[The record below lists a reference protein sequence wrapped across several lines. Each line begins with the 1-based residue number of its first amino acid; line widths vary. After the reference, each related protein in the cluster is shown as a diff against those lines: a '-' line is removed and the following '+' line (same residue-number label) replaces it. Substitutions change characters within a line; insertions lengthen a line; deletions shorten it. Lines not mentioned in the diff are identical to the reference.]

1 MNPALR
7 RTSEPV
13 NFSRD
18 FHLASRYNAAMP
30 NDDTAAAATTPTT
43 TSNVRL
49 RRPDRDQVVWA
60 AAAVD
65 ELVPQG
71 HQARV
76 IWAVV
81 RKLDLSAFHA
91 PIKARAGVRGR
102 DATDPALLVAL
113 WLYANTRGVG
123 SARELDRLCR
133 ESHPYRWL
141 CGGVS
146 LNYHTLSDFRVGHGA
161 ALDALF
167 TQVLASMLDRDLVK
181 VHRVSQDG
189 TRVRA
194 CAGAASFRG
203 ADRLAGLL
211 AEAKAHVAE
220 LAALLD
226 DPARSAELTARQ
238 RSARRRAARERLA
251 GIEAAVGRLPE
262 IKAKLDEAAAAAAA
276 AAPPGAAPVVAPEPV
291 APPAPKAKAAKGR
304 RKPKLK
310 PRASTT
316 DPDARVM
323 KMGDGGY
330 RPAANV
336 QFAVDTVSRAILGV
350 AVSTVGSDMGLA
362 PPMRAQ
368 VERRTGG
375 TVAEHLVDG
384 GFLKLDEIDA
394 AAAAGVTV
402 FVHPKTPSDPAKLDQ
417 RYVPKP
423 DDTPHQAAWRARMG
437 TDAAQ
442 AVYRERA
449 ATVETVNADVKTH
462 RGMARF
468 LVRGTDKATCC
479 AFWSAIAYNLLHF
492 GAQLI
497 A

>member
-1 MNPALR
+1 
-7 RTSEPV
+7 
-13 NFSRD
+13 
-18 FHLASRYNAAMP
+18 MP
-30 NDDTAAAATTPTT
+30 NDDTAAAATTPAPAPAP
-43 TSNVRL
+43 SNVRL
-49 RRPDRDQVVWA
+49 RRPERDQVVWA
-60 AAAVD
+60 AAALD
-65 ELVPQG
+65 DLLPQG

-76 IWAVV
+76 IWA
-81 RKLDLSAFHA
+81 
-91 PIKARAGVRGR
+91 ARAQAGPVRVPRADQGAGRRPRPGR
-102 DATDPALLVAL
+102 DRPRVADRPV
-113 WLYANTRGVG
+113 AVRQHPRRVG

-133 ESHPYRWL
+133 EGGPYRWL
-141 CGGVS
+141 CGGVT
-146 LNYHTLSDFRVGHGA
+146 LNHHTLSDFRVGHGA
-161 ALDALF
+161 AVDALF
-167 TQVLASMLDRDLVK
+167 TQVLASMLDQGLVK
-181 VHRVSQDG
+181 VHRISQDG

-211 AEAKAHVAE
+211 AEARAHVAD
-220 LAALLD
+220 LAAMLD
-226 DPARSAELTARQ
+226 DPARSAGLTAKQ
-238 RSARRRAARERLA
+238 RAARRRAARERLA

-262 IKAKLDEAAAAAAA
+262 IKAKQDEEAAAAAAA
-276 AAPPGAAPVVAPEPV
+276 ATPPGAAPVVAPGPV
-291 APPAPKAKAAKGR
+291 APPAPKGKAAKGK
-304 RKPKLK
+304 RKPK

-316 DPDARVM
+316 DADARVM

-336 QFAVDTVSRAILGV
+336 QFAVDTASRAILGV
-350 AVSTVGSDMGLA
+350 AVSTAGSDMGLA

-394 AAAAGVTV
+394 AAAAGVSV

-423 DDTPHQAAWRARMG
+423 DDSPAVAAWRQRMG

-442 AVYRERA
+442 AVYRQRA

-468 LVRGTDKATCC
+468 LVRGTDKVTCC
-479 AFWSAIAYNLLHF
+479 AFWSALAYNLLHF
-492 GAQLI
+492 GAQLV